1 MEVVGKSMKRV
12 DAFGK
17 VTGEAKYTND
27 LCPKD
32 ALIAHRA
39 RRPFNHR
46 EWRGTFHRYIGSREG
61 ARCREDCHLL

>member
-32 ALIAHRA
+32 ALIAHVVHSTIA
-39 RRPFNHR
+39 N
-46 EWRGTFHRYIGSREG
+46 G
-61 ARCREDCHLL
+61 

>member
-32 ALIAHRA
+32 AIQ
-39 RRPFNHR
+39 P
-46 EWRGTFHRYIGSREG
+46 SRM
-61 ARCREDCHLL
+61 ARCFPSIHRRRRRCPVS